1 MPSNGGRTKAPSR
14 IETANGRSEARSCPQ
29 CASKRIGT
37 TKAPYTFR
45 YGAGREAAEITVA
58 VDVRKCQACGL
69 QFLDDAAEDVKHE
82 AICRHLGVMTPR
94 EIRALR
100 RSLRLSRQEFA
111 KLTRLGEA
119 TLGRWERGA
128 LVQNAANDTLLF
140 LLKFPDNLKR
150 LAQRQRRAR
159 A

>member
-1 MPSNGGRTKAPSR
+1 MASTSL
-14 IETANGRSEARSCPQ
+14 SCPQ
-29 CASKRIGT
+29 CGSKYIET
-37 TKAPYTFR
+37 AKAPYTFQ
-45 YGAGREAAEITVA
+45 YGAGPAAAQIAVTVHVRE
-58 VDVRKCQACGL
+58 CQACGL
-69 QFLDDAAEDVKHE
+69 QFLDDAAEDAKHE
-82 AICRHLGVMTPR
+82 AVCRHLGVMTPR

-100 RSLRLSRQEFA
+100 RDLRLSRQRFE
-111 KLTRLGEA
+111 KLTGLGEA